1 MNRIFHARVP
11 WHTFFLL
18 LLLLIIALWS
28 YWERSGILAA
38 LSLLLMVVLVERSI
52 HTSYTVT
59 TDGMLLISR
68 GRFSKLFS
76 IPLLDIHRI
85 EQVRRVRLGSFCL
98 NSYLLVYYGSST
110 GEEKVVSL
118 IPSNEEELV
127 TYIQKLRRK

>member
-127 TYIQKLRRK
+127 TYIQKLRKK

>member
-11 WHTFFLL
+11 WHSFFLL
-18 LLLLIIALWS
+18 LLLVVITLWF

-38 LSLLLMVVLVERSI
+38 LSLLFMVVLVERSI
-52 HTSYTVT
+52 HTTYTVT

-68 GRFSKLFS
+68 GRFSKPFS
-76 IPLLDIHRI
+76 VPLLDIHRI
-85 EQVRRVRLGSFCL
+85 EQVRKVRLGSYCL
-98 NSYLLVYYGSST
+98 NSYLLLYYGSST

>member
-18 LLLLIIALWS
+18 LLLVIIALWS

-68 GRFSKLFS
+68 GRFSKMFS

-127 TYIQKLRRK
+127 TYIQKLRKK

>member
-68 GRFSKLFS
+68 GRFSKMFS

>member
-18 LLLLIIALWS
+18 LLLVIITLWF
-28 YWERSGILAA
+28 YWERSGILAV

-52 HTSYTVT
+52 HTTYTVT

-68 GRFSKLFS
+68 GRFSKPFS

-85 EQVRRVRLGSFCL
+85 EQVRKVRLGSYCL
-98 NSYLLVYYGSST
+98 NSYLLLYYASST

>member
-1 MNRIFHARVP
+1 
-11 WHTFFLL
+11 
-18 LLLLIIALWS
+18 
-28 YWERSGILAA
+28 
-38 LSLLLMVVLVERSI
+38 MVVLVERSI

-68 GRFSKLFS
+68 GRFSKMFS

-98 NSYLLVYYGSST
+98 NSYLLIYYGYSP

-127 TYIQKLRRK
+127 TYIQKLRKK

>member
-98 NSYLLVYYGSST
+98 NSYLLVYYGSSP

-127 TYIQKLRRK
+127 TYIQKLRKK

>member
-18 LLLLIIALWS
+18 LLLVIIALWS

-68 GRFSKLFS
+68 GRFSKMFS

-98 NSYLLVYYGSST
+98 NSYLLIYYGYSP

-127 TYIQKLRRK
+127 TYIQKLRKK

>member
-18 LLLLIIALWS
+18 LLLVIVTLWF

-38 LSLLLMVVLVERSI
+38 LSLLFMVVLVERSI
-52 HTSYTVT
+52 HTTYTVT
-59 TDGMLLISR
+59 IDGMLLISR
-68 GRFSKLFS
+68 GRFSKPFS
-76 IPLLDIHRI
+76 VPLLDIHRI
-85 EQVRRVRLGSFCL
+85 EQVRKVRLGSYCL
-98 NSYLLVYYGSST
+98 NSYLLLYYGSST

>member
-18 LLLLIIALWS
+18 LLLVIIALWS

-38 LSLLLMVVLVERSI
+38 LSLLLMVVRVERSI

-68 GRFSKLFS
+68 GRFSKMFS

-127 TYIQKLRRK
+127 TYIQKLRKK

>member
-18 LLLLIIALWS
+18 LLLVIVTLWF

-38 LSLLLMVVLVERSI
+38 LSLLFMVVLVERSI
-52 HTSYTVT
+52 HTTYTVT

-68 GRFSKLFS
+68 GRFSKPFS
-76 IPLLDIHRI
+76 VPLLDIHRI
-85 EQVRRVRLGSFCL
+85 EQVRKVRLGSYCL
-98 NSYLLVYYGSST
+98 NSYLLLYYGSST